1 MNAAVV
7 SRNDGF
13 ERRARVLP
21 WGIQVEVWRL
31 VETLNLP
38 TTAASLPIHTL
49 FPDEAAGALPSTH
62 VDEDKTLENV
72 VDHGADSEIELAR
85 EDEDERAPR

>member
-1 MNAAVV
+1 MSAAVI

-49 FPDEAAGALPSTH
+49 FPDAAAGALPRTN
-62 VDEDKTLENV
+62 VDDDKTLENP
-72 VDHGADSEIELAR
+72 VDHCADSEIELVC
-85 EDEDERAPR
+85 EDEDEGTPQ